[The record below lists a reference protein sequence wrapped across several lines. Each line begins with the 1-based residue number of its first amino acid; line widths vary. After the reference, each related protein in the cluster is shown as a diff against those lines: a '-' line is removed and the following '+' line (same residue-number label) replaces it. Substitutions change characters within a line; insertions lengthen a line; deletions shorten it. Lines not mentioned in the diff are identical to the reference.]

1 MDWSGVSTLH
11 SNKDSSDPAELSS
24 NVTIRAFQ
32 MDDWRQVA
40 ELWRQPEVV
49 WGTLQLPYQS
59 LDDLHRRLENPPE
72 RLHRLVAV
80 TDEGNVIG
88 LLGLEVGHGR
98 RSHTGYIGMM
108 VHTSFH
114 NQGIGSALMQAA
126 VDLAE
131 RWLNLSRVELTVYTD
146 NPAAVHLYEK
156 FGFQIEGT
164 LRRYAY
170 RDGEYV
176 DTYIMARVRE

>member
-11 SNKDSSDPAELSS
+11 SNKDSDDPAELSS
-24 NVTIRAFQ
+24 NVTIRAFE
-32 MDDWRQVA
+32 MDDWQQVA

-59 LDDLHRRLENPPE
+59 LDDVRRRLENPPE

-80 TDEGNVIG
+80 TDDGNAIG

-108 VHTSFH
+108 VHPDFH

-126 VDLAE
+126 LDLAE
-131 RWLNLSRVELTVYTD
+131 RWLNLSRIELTVYTD

>member
-1 MDWSGVSTLH
+1 MDWNGVSTLH
-11 SNKDSSDPAELSS
+11 SNKDSDDPAELPS
-24 NVTIRAFQ
+24 NVTIRAFE
-32 MDDWRQVA
+32 MDDWQQVA

-72 RLHRLVAV
+72 HLHRLVAV
-80 TDEGNVIG
+80 TDDGNVIG

-108 VHTSFH
+108 VHPSFH

-126 VDLAE
+126 IDLAE
-131 RWLNLSRVELTVYTD
+131 CWLNLSRIELTVYTD

-156 FGFQIEGT
+156 FGFQIEGA

-170 RDGEYV
+170 RDGEYP
-176 DTYIMARVRE
+176 DAYLMARVRE

>member
-1 MDWSGVSTLH
+1 MDWDGVSMLH
-11 SNKDSSDPAELSS
+11 SNKEPKGPAELLP

-32 MDDWRQVA
+32 MDDWQQVA
-40 ELWRQPEVV
+40 ELWRQPEVI

-59 LDDLHRRLENPPE
+59 LDDLRRRLENPPE
-72 RLHRLVAV
+72 RFHRLVAV
-80 TDEGNVIG
+80 TDAGNVLG

-98 RSHTGYIGMM
+98 RSHIGYIGMM
-108 VHTSFH
+108 VQPDFH

-126 VDLAE
+126 IDLAE
-131 RWLNLSRVELTVYTD
+131 RWLNLSRIELTVYTD

-170 RDGEYV
+170 RDGEYP
-176 DTYIMARVRE
+176 DAYMMARVRE